1 MQLTYRARGKS
12 GPSHCR
18 FPLVNRCHP
27 SLIEASKLQ
36 FGKQTGSSKRRLS
49 IAKRLLVSLVPFG
62 LYIFLFTRIPPYVTT
77 LDASIP
83 EVELESMI
91 RSGNM
96 SQLVNGTRII
106 PSYRLKA
113 ALPQVVHLGDLADL
127 DESEQ
132 PEDETEEES
141 PEGEDDEYTYEEYQY
156 AFEYYSQQQMWRKG
170 GWLEPSLGRVVVC
183 GVVVLGGL
191 SGLGAVRTAWNFIES
206 GGMGSG

>member
-1 MQLTYRARGKS
+1 
-12 GPSHCR
+12 
-18 FPLVNRCHP
+18 
-27 SLIEASKLQ
+27 
-36 FGKQTGSSKRRLS
+36 
-49 IAKRLLVSLVPFG
+49 
-62 LYIFLFTRIPPYVTT
+62 
-77 LDASIP
+77 
-83 EVELESMI
+83 MI

-96 SQLVNGTRII
+96 SQLVNGTRRI

-113 ALPQVVHLGDLADL
+113 ALPQVVHLGDLSDL

-132 PEDETEEES
+132 PADDPEEEK
-141 PEGEDDEYTYEEYQY
+141 PKGEEDEYTYEEYQY